1 LGITV
6 ADDGENIEDCQSL
19 LDNSIRNAANA
30 SPGLEDVSKEKFQ
43 LGVKIIR
50 KKRKID
56 NHIKDKM
63 IG

>member
-1 LGITV
+1 M